1 MGCPSAWCDHALRAE
16 ALGLNPSIEIQS
28 SISVVGKHPNIGAID
43 ADGNAERFSIE
54 SIHGVE
60 VGVVFPT
67 STAITDN
74 GSASLLIQFIDER
87 TVV

>member
-1 MGCPSAWCDHALRAE
+1 LRAE
-16 ALGLNPSIEIQS
+16 PLGLNPSIEIQS
-28 SISVVGKHPNIGAID
+28 SISVVSKHSNICAID
-43 ADGNAERFSIE
+43 ADGYAKRFSIE

-67 STAITDN
+67 STSITDN
-74 GSASLLIQFIDER
+74 GPATLLIQFIDER